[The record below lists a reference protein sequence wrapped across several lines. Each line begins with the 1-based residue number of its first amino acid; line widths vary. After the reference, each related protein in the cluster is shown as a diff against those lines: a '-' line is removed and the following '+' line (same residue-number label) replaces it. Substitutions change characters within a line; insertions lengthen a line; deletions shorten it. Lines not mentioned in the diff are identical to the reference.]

1 MNLKAL
7 QQLWHKRPFTPF
19 RLKMA
24 DGSAYNV
31 EHPEHLWIT
40 EVLVGVK
47 NGRDAVLCAPEHI
60 VATEVLKRLQ
70 KS

>member
-19 RLKMA
+19 RLKMS
-24 DGSAYNV
+24 DGSAYSV
-31 EHPEHLWIT
+31 DHPEHLWIT

-60 VATEVLKRLQ
+60 VATEVVKRTS

>member
-19 RLKMA
+19 RLKLA
-24 DGSAYNV
+24 DGTAYSV
-31 EHPEHLWIT
+31 GHPEHLWIT

-47 NGRDAVLCAPEHI
+47 NGREAVLCAPEHI
-60 VATEVLKRLQ
+60 VTAKVLKRLER
-70 KS
+70 S